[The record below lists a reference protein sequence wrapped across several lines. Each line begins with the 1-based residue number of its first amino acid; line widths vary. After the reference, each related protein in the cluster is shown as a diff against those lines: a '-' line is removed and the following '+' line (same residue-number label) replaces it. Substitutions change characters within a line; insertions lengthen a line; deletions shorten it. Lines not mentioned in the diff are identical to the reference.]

1 MDLKHIIESLNQEQK
16 AELTKLLNQD
26 LTSNLDL
33 VQTSL
38 TNDQMVHC
46 PQCNSTDL
54 YGHGTY
60 KGRKRYKCKSCQST
74 FNDFTGTAI
83 SGIKKT
89 QKFQEYMW
97 LVLESIS
104 IRKAALKLEVNVKTI
119 FDWRHKIL
127 SSLAVVNRE
136 EFSGIVECDD
146 KQLNINNKGDRNLD
160 REPYKRPSDRKTKR
174 GVSNDKISIIVAADR
189 KGNRTMQVAK
199 IGRVDAKSIENS
211 IGELISAENVLC
223 SDAHP
228 SIIAWA
234 KDKKIEHHTFVATKQ
249 HIKDKCYHVQH
260 VNSMDNLYERW
271 IKRFYGVSTKYLEQY
286 LNWFVFLEKIKKS
299 SNQISELSKN
309 IANNMES
316 IKNYGTIDSRYAK
329 LFIPQLSKT

>member
-1 MDLKHIIESLNQEQK
+1 M
-16 AELTKLLNQD
+16 
-26 LTSNLDL
+26 
-33 VQTSL
+33 
-38 TNDQMVHC
+38 
-46 PQCNSTDL
+46 

-249 HIKDKCYHVQH
+249 HIKNKCYHVQH

>member
-119 FDWRHKIL
+119 FWE
-127 SSLAVVNRE
+127 NR
-136 EFSGIVECDD
+136 
-146 KQLNINNKGDRNLD
+146 
-160 REPYKRPSDRKTKR
+160 
-174 GVSNDKISIIVAADR
+174 
-189 KGNRTMQVAK
+189 
-199 IGRVDAKSIENS
+199 
-211 IGELISAENVLC
+211 
-223 SDAHP
+223 
-228 SIIAWA
+228 
-234 KDKKIEHHTFVATKQ
+234 
-249 HIKDKCYHVQH
+249 
-260 VNSMDNLYERW
+260 
-271 IKRFYGVSTKYLEQY
+271 
-286 LNWFVFLEKIKKS
+286 
-299 SNQISELSKN
+299 
-309 IANNMES
+309 
-316 IKNYGTIDSRYAK
+316 
-329 LFIPQLSKT
+329 